1 MIGCYFC
8 WTRNPREKQREQT
21 YGKEKAWFC
30 NGTAPHWGFFQ
41 SQNIVGKICGKG
53 IGVKMITHKQQKP
66 KCYKM
71 IFFCHLGGQIQKSF
85 RIQNLHFNKLCFY
98 KLIIKALNQ
107 YSTLNCQCEG
117 SINIQQIAVQFKQ
130 PLSNTWQQYNSSHI
144 WLWMRI
150 NSEIRKKDFPVNQSA
165 LGN

>member
-1 MIGCYFC
+1 MTSSLDMINHQTNWIHKVSNIRRNILKLSRFPRNLKWLLHDCKGKISSTKGDKIEEVIGCYFC
-8 WTRNPREKQREQT
+8 WTRNPREKQTEQT

-85 RIQNLHFNKLCFY
+85 RIQNLHFNKLCFN
-98 KLIIKALNQ
+98 KVIIKALNQ
-107 YSTLNCQCEG
+107 
-117 SINIQQIAVQFKQ
+117 
-130 PLSNTWQQYNSSHI
+130 
-144 WLWMRI
+144 
-150 NSEIRKKDFPVNQSA
+150 
-165 LGN
+165 